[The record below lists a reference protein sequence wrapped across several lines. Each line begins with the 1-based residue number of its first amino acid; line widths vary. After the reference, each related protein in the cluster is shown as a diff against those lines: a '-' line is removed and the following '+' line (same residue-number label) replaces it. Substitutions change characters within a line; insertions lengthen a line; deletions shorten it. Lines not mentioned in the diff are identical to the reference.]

1 MKSSSESSSSSLSLS
16 LSLKRA
22 RVFFSSKK
30 RLEGNFEKQSV
41 SKFRVLNE
49 TLNETELTRVTNARR
64 TRQTLRREDRDRQT
78 EREGARER

>member
-1 MKSSSESSSSSLSLS
+1 MKSSSESSSSLSLS

-30 RLEGNFEKQSV
+30 RLEGNFEIQKQSV

-49 TLNETELTRVTNARR
+49 TLNDTEHLA
-64 TRQTLRREDRDRQT
+64 
-78 EREGARER
+78 